1 MQTTVTFDY
10 PAGIDDLI
18 TQLEKMRPAA
28 PAATAATP
36 TALTSAVTSAQASP
50 NVAEVVRMH
59 QQMQANESR
68 RFVEALTSEPLTFAE
83 LAHRMKKADGTTH
96 SNASMRAIYRNVRRK
111 ELTLMKRAVITDHV
125 VRWDFENYD
134 AEQAGR
140 YYLTPD
146 ALAALDA
153 HLGR

>member
-18 TQLEKMRPAA
+18 KQLEKMRPAA

-36 TALTSAVTSAQASP
+36 TAVTSAQASP
-50 NVAEVVRMH
+50 DVAEVVRMH

-83 LAHRMKKADGTTH
+83 LAPLMKKADGTTH

-111 ELTLMKRAVITDHV
+111 ELTLMKRAIITDHV